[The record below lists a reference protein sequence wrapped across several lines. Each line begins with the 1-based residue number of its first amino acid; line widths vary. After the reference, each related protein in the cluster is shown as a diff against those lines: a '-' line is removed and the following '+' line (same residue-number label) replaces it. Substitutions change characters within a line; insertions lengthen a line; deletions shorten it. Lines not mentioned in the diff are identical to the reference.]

1 MTWYCVGL
9 VAFID
14 EFTFEVCHF
23 IGIALGSDLSA
34 ATMAYHGA
42 TCHGL
47 RVEWVKRAR
56 GGEGAGNKV
65 EEYRLPQLLVVVV
78 VAVAIFSAD
87 VCNCCW
93 PSPLDSLGLLVA
105 SPTS

>member
-65 EEYRLPQLLVVVV
+65 EEYRLPQLLGKLPLLLLLLLPFLVQTSAIVV
-78 VAVAIFSAD
+78 
-87 VCNCCW
+87 
-93 PSPLDSLGLLVA
+93 GLA
-105 SPTS
+105 P